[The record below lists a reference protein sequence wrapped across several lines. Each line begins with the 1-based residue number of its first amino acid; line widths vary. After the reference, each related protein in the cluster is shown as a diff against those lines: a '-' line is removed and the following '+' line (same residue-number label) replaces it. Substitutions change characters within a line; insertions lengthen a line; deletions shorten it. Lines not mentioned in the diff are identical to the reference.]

1 MWYEISYH
9 SRKGSGSNEPV
20 QAECAPSDGKYG
32 RIEGMPSPL
41 EAIEILV
48 RCESP
53 TEDLAACNDVVLRAR
68 DLAAQVLGT
77 PAQIRQVNGR
87 PVFWFGPP
95 NPEIIL
101 LGHLDTVWPKGS
113 FAPLWEVK
121 GDVARGPGIFDMK
134 AGFIQALFALKG
146 IDGSVALVATTDEE
160 SGSATSKEM
169 IQELSKGAKA
179 VLVLEAAIDGKVKI
193 GRKGTAMYQVIV
205 HGRASHAGLEPE
217 KGINATT
224 EMAHIILKLATLES
238 AEHGTTV
245 VPTVLRSGS
254 TTNTVPD
261 HAVLDIDIRSF
272 SQADLRRVDAAIN
285 SLAPI
290 NPGARIEVTGG
301 LNRPPL
307 EPASTKYLY
316 NRAEKVAQSLGM
328 TLGSASVGGASD
340 GNFAAAAGARVL
352 DGLGAVGSGAH
363 ALSEWV
369 SVSAIDERINFLHH
383 LIEDLLHD

>member
-1 MWYEISYH
+1 
-9 SRKGSGSNEPV
+9 
-20 QAECAPSDGKYG
+20 
-32 RIEGMPSPL
+32 MPTVPNAL
-41 EAIEILV
+41 EALEILV

-53 TEDLAACNDVVLRAR
+53 TEDLAACNEVMGLALDIAQKVLES
-68 DLAAQVLGT
+68 
-77 PAQIRQVNGR
+77 PAEIRQINGR
-87 PVFWFGPP
+87 PVFWRGAEK
-95 NPEIIL
+95 PEIVL

-113 FAPLWEVK
+113 FAPLWEIK

-146 IDGSVALVATTDEE
+146 ITGSVALVATSDEE
-160 SGSATSKEM
+160 SGSATSKEL
-169 IQELSKGAKA
+169 IQELSRGAKA
-179 VLVLEAAIDGKVKI
+179 VLVLEAAVDGKVKI

-224 EMAHIILKLATLES
+224 EMAHVVLKLSALEN

-245 VPTVLRSGS
+245 VPTVLRSGN

-261 HAVLDIDIRSF
+261 HAVLDIDVRSF
-272 SQADLRRVDAAIN
+272 SQVDLVRVDEAIR
-285 SLAPI
+285 SLQPTLKD
-290 NPGARIEVTGG
+290 ARIEISGG

-307 EPASTKYLY
+307 EPSSTEYLY
-316 NRAEKVAQSLGM
+316 ERAEKVAQKLGM
-328 TLGSASVGGASD
+328 QLGCASVGGASD

-352 DGLGAVGSGAH
+352 DGLGAVGAGAH

-369 SVSAIDERINFLHH
+369 SISAIDERINFLHH
-383 LIEDLLHD
+383 FIKDLLND

>member
-1 MWYEISYH
+1 
-9 SRKGSGSNEPV
+9 
-20 QAECAPSDGKYG
+20 
-32 RIEGMPSPL
+32 MPSPL
-41 EAIEILV
+41 QAIEVLV

-53 TEDLAACNDVVLRAR
+53 TEDLSACNEIVELAR

-77 PAQIRQVNGR
+77 PAQIHQVNGR
-87 PVFWFGPP
+87 PVFWYGAEK
-95 NPEIIL
+95 PEIVL

-113 FAPLWEVK
+113 FEPLWEVR

-134 AGFIQALFALKG
+134 AGFVQALFALKG
-146 IDGSVALVATTDEE
+146 IEGSVALIATTDEE
-160 SGSATSKEM
+160 SGSATSKEL

-193 GRKGTAMYQVIV
+193 GRKGTAMYHVAV

-224 EMAHIILKLATLES
+224 EMAHIVLKLASLES

-245 VPTVLRSGS
+245 VPTVLRSGN

-272 SQADLRRVDAAIN
+272 SQTDLLRVDSAIH
-285 SLAPI
+285 SLKPT
-290 NPGARIEVTGG
+290 NQDARIEISGG

-316 NRAEKVAQSLGM
+316 ERAEKVAKGLGM
-328 TLGSASVGGASD
+328 ILGSASVGGASD
-340 GNFAAAAGARVL
+340 GNFAAEAGAKVL
-352 DGLGAVGSGAH
+352 DGLGAVGAGAH
-363 ALSEWV
+363 ALNEWV
-369 SVSAIDERINFLHH
+369 SVSSIDERINFLHNF
-383 LIEDLLHD
+383 IEDLLHD